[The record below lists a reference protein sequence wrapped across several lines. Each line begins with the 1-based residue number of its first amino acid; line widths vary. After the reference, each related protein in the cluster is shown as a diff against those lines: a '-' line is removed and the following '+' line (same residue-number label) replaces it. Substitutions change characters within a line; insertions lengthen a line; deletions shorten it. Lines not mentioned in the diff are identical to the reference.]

1 MIWSKLF
8 GKNNPD
14 ASEAV
19 ESFLSVIIKQDM
31 EIDEL
36 AKLYSSKL
44 DDIIRKEMAKNLA
57 YVGGTFSIAYLNE
70 KFFELSFELFF
81 QDAEKDW
88 VKKDSKS
95 KPQPIDYLTEAA
107 LEELR
112 KEKVITFD
120 VDPPKPQEPPKKT
133 RKMPSA
139 DA

>member
-112 KEKVITFD
+112 KEKVITFA
-120 VDPPKPQEPPKKT
+120 PGRFTSRNSP
-133 RKMPSA
+133 RLPS
-139 DA
+139 